1 MQLSELVCEQEALQF
16 QLVSEG
22 LQAHVTYD
30 STVLGHSLVTDAVQ
44 EAADA
49 ALGSGAKAFIDG
61 SIAKGTQ
68 WRGSDID
75 MLVQTDE
82 PLTRS
87 QVESLTEEL
96 KKSPMFNPRML
107 KVMASHALL
116 PVPVKNYHLELLTLL
131 SQEAAAA
138 RGGAHVAD
146 GSMQLVVDVL
156 QAIADDRMPTA
167 VAAETEND
175 LTKDQFASLVRV
187 SKGGAGDLIAHDTE
201 SETEPGAATRVAERG
216 SELGSMTETE
226 SAHGSTA
233 ATGDPITHKTE
244 SEAEA
249 GSMHGDM
256 DGDRLFPDVLAHGS
270 KAARGDPNT
279 HKTESEVDP
288 GSLHRD
294 MDGDRLFPGLHAH
307 VTLIYGQS
315 RPGPFQRHFSSNHI
329 AIVTGISVVMEDL
342 ALVVP
347 HLLDSDTYHCI
358 FLTDQAQLRACGCV
372 FSSPTSP
379 CIAINDS
386 GTRCSLADCWFGP
399 DKERAASAGIVVDNS
414 AYLKAERCQ
423 FLRCCEA
430 AVEVRGAGSKA
441 QLKACTFTKCKKQA
455 VVLYS
460 GGEELVMEDCVI
472 ENCGDAVM
480 RGLVQVACGK
490 ARLRKCSLVNN
501 KTDGVVVQSE
511 SRQNAPVLDM
521 SDCKLTGNSTGVL
534 FGFGI
539 GGGGGGSGVLDNNVI
554 TNNGT
559 VGLIINEVAPNQLVH
574 LSSNVFRSNGPT
586 LLGAVDVQMFQNVK
600 DQVVVKNNN
609 CGAISCIPISAFDA
623 VKFAKGLKLFK

>member
-1 MQLSELVCEQEALQF
+1 MLLSELVCEQEALQF

-30 STVLGHSLVTDAVQ
+30 STVFGHSLLTDAVQ

-75 MLVQTDE
+75 MLVQTGE

-96 KKSPMFNPRML
+96 KKSPMFNPSINRQANIVDEDEDGDEDESLTEGLEKSPMFNPRGPTPGPMFNPGPYVPALPGQSPTPGPIFNPRML

-116 PVPVKNYHLELLTLL
+116 PVQVKNYHLELLTLL
-131 SQEAAAA
+131 CQEAAAA

-167 VAAETEND
+167 VAAENEND
-175 LTKDQFASLVRV
+175 LTKDEFASLVT
-187 SKGGAGDLIAHDTE
+187 KL
-201 SETEPGAATRVAERG
+201 
-216 SELGSMTETE
+216 
-226 SAHGSTA
+226 
-233 ATGDPITHKTE
+233 K
-244 SEAEA
+244 
-249 GSMHGDM
+249 
-256 DGDRLFPDVLAHGS
+256 
-270 KAARGDPNT
+270 
-279 HKTESEVDP
+279 
-288 GSLHRD
+288 
-294 MDGDRLFPGLHAH
+294 
-307 VTLIYGQS
+307 VTLVYGQP
-315 RPGPFQRHFSSNHI
+315 RPGPFQRDFSSNHI
-329 AIVTGISVVMEDL
+329 AIVTGMSVVMEDL

-347 HLLDSDTYHCI
+347 HLLDNDTYHCI

-379 CIAINDS
+379 CIALNDS
-386 GTRCSLADCWFGP
+386 GTRCSLADCCFGP
-399 DKERAASAGIVVDNS
+399 DKERAASAGVIVDNS
-414 AYLKAERCQ
+414 ACLKAERCQ
-423 FLRCCEA
+423 FLRCSEA
-430 AVEVRGAGSKA
+430 AVEVRAAGSKA

-472 ENCGDAVM
+472 ENCGAGVM
-480 RGLVQVACGK
+480 NGLVQVACGK

-511 SRQNAPVLDM
+511 SRQNTPVLDM

-539 GGGGGGSGVLDNNVI
+539 GGGGGGSGVLDSNVI
-554 TNNGT
+554 TNNAT
-559 VGLIINEVAPNQLVH
+559 VGLVINEVAPDQVVH
-574 LSSNVFRSNGPT
+574 LSGNVFRSNGST
-586 LLGAVDVQMFQNVK
+586 LFGQVDVQMFQNVK
-600 DQVVVKNNN
+600 DQVVMKNNRATIR
-609 CGAISCIPISAFDA
+609 CSPISALDA
-623 VKFAKGLKLFK
+623 VNFARGLKLSK